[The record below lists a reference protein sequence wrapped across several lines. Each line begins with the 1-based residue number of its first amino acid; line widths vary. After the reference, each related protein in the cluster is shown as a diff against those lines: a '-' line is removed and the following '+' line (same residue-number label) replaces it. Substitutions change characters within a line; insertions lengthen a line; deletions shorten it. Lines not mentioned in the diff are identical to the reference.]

1 MKNFKFF
8 FFIFLIFIFQFLQG
22 QDWQLIGLNG
32 ENISALAL
40 DWSNPEVIYAGSS
53 SDFSA
58 GKVGG
63 IFKSTDGG
71 AVWDTLIR
79 GVTVRDLDIDPRDP
93 NVLYATLGL
102 NLLTRPG
109 IIKSLD
115 GGLTWFWADSGIL
128 KSPEVGPTK
137 LIIDPKHPDTLYT
150 GTAGIYG
157 GRFYKSIDGGIH
169 WFSLGD
175 TTRLRNGVTAIAVDP
190 ENTQIIYAGTAYS
203 GNLLKSID
211 GGNNWQVTSLP
222 EVGIVRDIKVDPF
235 NSNKIFCG
243 TWHDGLFISNDK
255 GLTWNNSV
263 NGLPSDTIF
272 SVSLINICKN
282 NPKNIYIGVAAW
294 ESENG
299 GIYESNDHGE
309 NWIKINSPF
318 TSDLTYLLLTYNCK
332 YLFVCGNGIY
342 KKSIPTNIN
351 DKKYS
356 INNIPQLYS
365 YPNPFNDFSNIT
377 YHITKRG
384 MVELDIYDIL
394 GRKKTT
400 LFKEI
405 KDPGEYHIIYY
416 QPNLASGIYIIRLR
430 TEKEVLIRKIIKI
443 R

>member
-1 MKNFKFF
+1 MRK
-8 FFIFLIFIFQFLQG
+8 ITIIISYIVLINIHLFAQN
-22 QDWQLIGLNG
+22 WQYLGLEG
-32 ENISALAL
+32 ESISAIAV
-40 DWSNPEVIYAGSS
+40 DWTNPNIIYAGSS

-58 GKVGG
+58 GTVGG
-63 IFKSTDGG
+63 IFKSIDGG

-79 GVTVRDLDIDPRDP
+79 GITVRDIDINPQDPTII
-93 NVLYATLGL
+93 YATLGL
-102 NLLTRPG
+102 NMLTTAG
-109 IIKSLD
+109 IIKSLN
-115 GGLTWFWADSGIL
+115 GGFTWFSSDSGIVNNW
-128 KSPEVGPTK
+128 EEGPTE
-137 LIIDPKHPDTLYT
+137 LILDPKHPDTLYT
-150 GTAGIYG
+150 GTSGFYG
-157 GRFYKSIDGGIH
+157 GRFYKSVDGGKF

-175 TTRLRNGVTAIAVDP
+175 STRLREGVTAIEIDP
-190 ENTQIIYAGTAYS
+190 ENTDVIYAGTAFN
-203 GNLLKSID
+203 GNLLKSKD
-211 GGNNWQVTSLP
+211 GGNTWQVTSLP

-318 TSDLTYLLLTYNCK
+318 TSDLTYLLLTFNCK
-332 YLFVCGNGIY
+332 DLFACGDGIY

-351 DKKYS
+351 DEKYS
-356 INNIPQLYS
+356 NNNIPQLYS
-365 YPNPFNDFSNIT
+365 YPNPFNDLSNIT
-377 YHITKRG
+377 YQIKKRG

-405 KDPGEYHIIYY
+405 KDPGEYHIIYH
-416 QPNLASGIYIIRLR
+416 QPYLASGIYIVQLK
-430 TEKEVLIRKIIKI
+430 TEKEIIRRKMIKL